1 VRRLRRLLIAAL
13 LLAGAAGPLAGCS
26 AVPSEP
32 AAEPPT
38 RAFEP
43 TGVPRGRIV
52 ALHGFG
58 DHKGAFEGLGRWLAE
73 RGFGLVAYDQRG
85 FGEQRDRMFWPGTE
99 ALVAQARQ
107 VVEAERARHP
117 DLPLWLLG
125 DSMGAAVA
133 LLAASGPE
141 AVPVDGLI
149 LVAPAVWGGETMPRF
164 YRATMRALATLFPW
178 LRVSGRG
185 LPVRPAEDLEVV
197 RALARDPL
205 HLGEP
210 RADAV
215 VGLLELMDAAR
226 AAGPLVRVPTLL
238 LVPGRDD
245 IVPTAVQLSFAPTIA
260 AAECRLVLYP
270 TGRHLLLRDRDRLLA
285 WHDLLAW
292 LERRTPPSG
301 LARPCRAPDPSGRRR
316 RPHRVGSRGPR
327 RSVRRGCVL
336 PQPSAISAIVATSQS
351 SASARAPV
359 SATNSC
365 PRATTRQRPS
375 DHRSA
380 ERW

>member
-1 VRRLRRLLIAAL
+1 MRRLRRLLSTALSVAGAVAAL
-13 LLAGAAGPLAGCS
+13 VGCT
-26 AVPSEP
+26 ALPPEP
-32 AAEPPT
+32 APEPPI
-38 RAFEP
+38 RVWEP
-43 TGVPRGRIV
+43 EGGVRGQLV

-58 DHKGAFEGLGRWLAE
+58 DHKGAFEGLGHWLAE
-73 RGFGLVAYDQRG
+73 RGIRTLAYDQRG
-85 FGEQRDRMFWPGTE
+85 FGEQRDRPFWPGTG
-99 ALVAQARQ
+99 ALVAQARR
-107 VVEAERARHP
+107 VVAGERARHP

-141 AVPVDGLI
+141 AVPVEGLI

-164 YRATMRALATLFPW
+164 YRATMRALATLLPW
-178 LRVSGRG
+178 LRLSGRG

-215 VGLLELMDAAR
+215 AGLLELMDAAR
-226 AAGPLVRVPTLL
+226 SAGPLVHVPTLL

-260 AAECRLVLYP
+260 TDDCLLVLYP

-301 LARPCRAPDPSGRRR
+301 LSRPCRVAEPTARR
-316 RPHRVGSRGPR
+316 
-327 RSVRRGCVL
+327 
-336 PQPSAISAIVATSQS
+336 ATS
-351 SASARAPV
+351 P
-359 SATNSC
+359 
-365 PRATTRQRPS
+365 P
-375 DHRSA
+375 
-380 ERW
+380 

>member
-1 VRRLRRLLIAAL
+1 VCRLRRLLSAAL

-38 RAFEP
+38 RVFEP
-43 TGVPRGRIV
+43 TGAPRGRIV

-73 RGFGLVAYDQRG
+73 RGFGLLAYDQRG
-85 FGEQRDRMFWPGTE
+85 FGEQRDRPFWPGTE
-99 ALVAQARQ
+99 ALVAQARR
-107 VVEAERARHP
+107 VVAGERARHP

-141 AVPVDGLI
+141 AVPVEGLI

-164 YRATMRALATLFPW
+164 YRATMRALATLLPW
-178 LRVSGRG
+178 LRLSGRG

-215 VGLLELMDAAR
+215 AGLLELMDAAR
-226 AAGPLVRVPTLL
+226 AAGPLVHVPTLL

-260 AAECRLVLYP
+260 TADCRLVLYP
-270 TGRHLLLRDRDRLLA
+270 AGRHLLLRDRDRLLA
-285 WHDLLAW
+285 WNDLLAW

-301 LARPCRAPDPSGRRR
+301 LARPCRAPDPSGRRG
-316 RPHRVGSRGPR
+316 RPQAVRPGGSRRAACGR
-327 RSVRRGCVL
+327 RAR
-336 PQPSAISAIVATSQS
+336 PQPSAIAAIVDRSQS
-351 SASARAPV
+351 RASARSPT

-365 PRATTRQRPS
+365 PRATTRQWPS
-375 DHRSA
+375 DQRSA

>member
-1 VRRLRRLLIAAL
+1 VRRRRLLSTAL
-13 LLAGAAGPLAGCS
+13 LFAGAVAVGCS
-26 AVPSEP
+26 ARPPEP
-32 AAEPPT
+32 APEPPI
-38 RAFEP
+38 RVWEP
-43 TGVPRGRIV
+43 GGGVHGQLV

-73 RGFGLVAYDQRG
+73 RGIRTLAYDQRG
-85 FGEQRDRMFWPGTE
+85 FGEQRDRPFWPGTE
-99 ALVAQARQ
+99 ALVVQARR
-107 VVEAERARHP
+107 VVATERARRP

-125 DSMGAAVA
+125 ESMGGAVA

-149 LVAPAVWGGETMPRF
+149 LVAPAVWGGETMPRL
-164 YRATMRALATLFPW
+164 YRATMRTLAALLPW

-226 AAGPLVRVPTLL
+226 GAGPLVRVPTLL

-245 IVPTAVQLSFAPTIA
+245 IVPTAAQLSFAPSVGTTD
-260 AAECRLVLYP
+260 CRLLLYP
-270 TGRHLLLRDRDRLLA
+270 QGRHLLLRDRDRLLA
-285 WHDLLAW
+285 WNDLLAW

-301 LARPCRAPDPSGRRR
+301 LARPCRAPEPPPSGRHGHGSSRR
-316 RPHRVGSRGPR
+316 AHRAPRSLRAAR
-327 RSVRRGCVL
+327 RSRARG
-336 PQPSAISAIVATSQS
+336 
-351 SASARAPV
+351 R
-359 SATNSC
+359 
-365 PRATTRQRPS
+365 
-375 DHRSA
+375 
-380 ERW
+380 